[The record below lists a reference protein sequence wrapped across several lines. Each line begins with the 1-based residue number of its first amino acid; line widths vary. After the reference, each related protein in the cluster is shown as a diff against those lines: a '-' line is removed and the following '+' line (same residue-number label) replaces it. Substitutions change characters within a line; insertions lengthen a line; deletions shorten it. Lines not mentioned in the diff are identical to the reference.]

1 MGSGVKGQEVG
12 TILGGQVPGPS
23 FSIRGR
29 RRSDAIPSD
38 PVIDLDSADGAVAC
52 AGERR
57 SGAAADGLP
66 AWTLLGSTGCD
77 GSAHMRR
84 HAWIRLG

>member
-38 PVIDLDSADGAVAC
+38 PGTDLDSADGAVAC

-57 SGAAADGLP
+57 SGAAQMDFRRGLCSVRP
-66 AWTLLGSTGCD
+66 AATEART
-77 GSAHMRR
+77 
-84 HAWIRLG
+84 